1 MAGKLKLYYFN
12 GRGRGEVSRL
22 LCKEGDIEFED
33 IRVDGKSDWK
43 AGANLKDKMPFGQMP
58 VLELKDG
65 TKIAQSA
72 AIERYLARL
81 GKLYGKDETE
91 AAVIDMVCEGLTD
104 TLKGLMKA
112 LFESGSDENV
122 KKAAILKYFND
133 AESGWPRWGAQLNA
147 ILKANKSGWFVGS
160 SISLADIIS
169 FNHLSNYVLPNNADA
184 LKNFPELQALIKAVE
199 ARPKI
204 AAWLKARPATAF

>member
-122 KKAAILKYFND
+122 KKSKHCQILRRRRERMAALGCAVECNSEGQQKRMVRRLFD
-133 AESGWPRWGAQLNA
+133 
-147 ILKANKSGWFVGS
+147 FVGRHY
-160 SISLADIIS
+160 L
-169 FNHLSNYVLPNNADA
+169 V
-184 LKNFPELQALIKAVE
+184 
-199 ARPKI
+199 
-204 AAWLKARPATAF
+204 